1 MAVWAVFDDLTSDF
15 PDSGGAEVGAVPG
28 GFEGES
34 SAPVGW
40 RPGTPQGRT
49 VFGVLAAAAVVVASV
64 AMWELPGY
72 LWLDREA
79 PAPVP
84 AFGSGPVV
92 HSATQIRP
100 VPVAT
105 TTTAPH
111 AVMSVSAPV
120 AANPSGSVP
129 APGLP
134 LHCRLNY
141 PSVDQARC
149 L

>member
-1 MAVWAVFDDLTSDF
+1 MDLTVS
-15 PDSGGAEVGAVPG
+15 V
-28 GFEGES
+28 
-34 SAPVGW
+34 
-40 RPGTPQGRT
+40 
-49 VFGVLAAAAVVVASV
+49 AAAVVVASV

-111 AVMSVSAPV
+111 AVMSV
-120 AANPSGSVP
+120 P